1 MNLNTII
8 IDDVEAIR
16 NGLTKLIS
24 KHCPQI
30 VLLAET
36 DNIQDA
42 EKLILEHNPDLIF
55 LDIQIK
61 DKTGFDLLQN
71 LQSHKHLSFRII
83 FMTAHKEFEHA
94 TKAIDY
100 SALDFITKPIDHNN
114 LSKAVSKAETMI
126 FEERKK
132 NEAFDSKDRSYK
144 EQIKMLLGLLTSKNE
159 NPKNIPFHLVKGVV
173 EYFEVVNILKLE
185 AEKNITIVYALD
197 GTSFKAMKNL
207 GYYSKLLTENYH
219 FFTINKS
226 TVINLDQ
233 VKRYKHSD
241 LEVTLIDGSKIY
253 ASRRGGKLF
262 KDLINKDSNSFSN
275 LEKDNVLKKIL
286 DRLKDL

>member
-16 NGLTKLIS
+16 NGLKKLIA

-30 VLLAET
+30 ILLAEA

-42 EKLILEHNPDLIF
+42 QKLILEHNPDLIF

-61 DKTGFDLLQN
+61 DKTGFDLLKK
-71 LQSHKHLSFRII
+71 LQAYKDLNFRII
-83 FMTAHKEFEHA
+83 FMTAHQEFEHA

-100 SALDFITKPIDHNN
+100 SALDFITKPIDHHK
-114 LSKAVSKAETMI
+114 LSKAVSKAEVMVSR
-126 FEERKK
+126 ERERT
-132 NEAFDSKDRSYK
+132 EALVSIDRSYK
-144 EQIKMLLGLLTSKNE
+144 DQIKVLLGLLSSKNE
-159 NPKNIPFHLVKGVV
+159 KPKNIPFHLVKGVV
-173 EYFEVVNILKLE
+173 EYFEVANILKLV
-185 AEKNITIVYALD
+185 AEKNITIVHALD
-197 GTSFKAMKNL
+197 GTTFKAMKNL
-207 GYYSKLLTENYH
+207 GHYSKLLTEDYH

-233 VKRYKHSD
+233 VKRYKHSE
-241 LEVTLIDGSKIY
+241 LEVTLTNGSTIY

-262 KDLINKDSNSFSN
+262 KDLINKDSKSFSN
-275 LEKDNVLKKIL
+275 LQTDNLLKKII

>member
-1 MNLNTII
+1 
-8 IDDVEAIR
+8 
-16 NGLTKLIS
+16 
-24 KHCPQI
+24 
-30 VLLAET
+30 
-36 DNIQDA
+36 
-42 EKLILEHNPDLIF
+42 LEHNPDLIF

-100 SALDFITKPIDHNN
+100 SALDFITKPIDHNK
-114 LSKAVSKAETMI
+114 LSKTVSKAETMI

-144 EQIKMLLGLLTSKNE
+144 EQIKMLLGLLNSKNE

-173 EYFEVVNILKLE
+173 EYFEVANILKLE
-185 AEKNITIVYALD
+185 AEKNITVVHALD

-226 TVINLDQ
+226 IVINLDQ
-233 VKRYKHSD
+233 VKRYKHSE

-262 KDLINKDSNSFSN
+262 KDLINKNSNSFSN
-275 LEKDNVLKKIL
+275 LEKDNVLRKIL